1 MTPPPLASP
10 RFGGPPPPKA
20 PHVAPWPL
28 CGTHT
33 APPDGERRFPFALR
47 LPRRRTEAHARSPRQ
62 EPTPEAYARD
72 RADRRFLFA
81 PIPDA
86 RRAPQRRTLRAWTTS
101 PGLRNIYGK
110 TKGHG
115 KKWKPRRFYAAD
127 YTRPAHVPVLLSVRF
142 VFDAATD
149 RPKLP
154 ARLVLSARGR
164 KRTEREKRRTSN
176 RRIFCAS
183 NRAQITEKLR
193 KTGPPGR
200 PAFTI

>member
-1 MTPPPLASP
+1 MTPPPRCCSV
-10 RFGGPPPPKA
+10 FGGTPPRKRPA
-20 PHVAPWPL
+20 PHPCPS
-28 CGTHT
+28 GRTKT
-33 APPDGERRFPFALR
+33 APLPAGRRFPFA
-47 LPRRRTEAHARSPRQ
+47 SM
-62 EPTPEAYARD
+62 
-72 RADRRFLFA
+72 
-81 PIPDA
+81 PDA
-86 RRAPQRRTLRAWTTS
+86 LHPPQHGTLRAWTAP

-149 RPKLP
+149 RPNLP

-193 KTGPPGR
+193 KTGPPDR
-200 PAFTI
+200 PVFAI